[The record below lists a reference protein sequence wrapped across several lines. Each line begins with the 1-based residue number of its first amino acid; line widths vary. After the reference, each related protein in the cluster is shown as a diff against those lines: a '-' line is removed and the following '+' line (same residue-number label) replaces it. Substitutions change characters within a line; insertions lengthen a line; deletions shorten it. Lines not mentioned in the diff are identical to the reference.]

1 MHFETLRSDAGDTL
15 DWLSILLDP
24 APREG
29 RERALALLAACDLAE
44 LACMSREELERHHG
58 LPRIAAARLSSAFA
72 LGRRAERL
80 VRPKRRA
87 LSSARAVYDEL
98 RGLCAKAEQE
108 SFFVLLL
115 DGKHRLLATRL
126 VSLGT
131 LTASL
136 VHPREVFRPALHAAA
151 GALLVAHNHPS
162 GDPEPSPEDLEVTRR
177 LVEVGRL
184 VGIPL
189 LDHVIVAEAG
199 FVSLRERLDFEPL
212 VTKT

>member
-1 MHFETLRSDAGDTL
+1 VQFEGLRSDAADTL
-15 DWLSILLDP
+15 DCLAVLLELS
-24 APREG
+24 PRRG

-44 LACMSREELERHHG
+44 LARIAEEELERRLG
-58 LPRIAAARLSSAFA
+58 LPPAAAARLSSAFA
-72 LGRRAERL
+72 LGRRAERMM
-80 VRPKRRA
+80 RPRRRSV
-87 LSSARAVYDEL
+87 SSARAVYDEL
-98 RGLCAKAEQE
+98 RGLCARAEQE
-108 SFFVLLL
+108 SFFALLL
-115 DGKHRLLATRL
+115 DGKHRLIATRL

-136 VHPREVFRPALHAAA
+136 VHPREVFGPALRAAA

-162 GDPEPSPEDLEVTRR
+162 GDPEPSPEDIEVTRR

-189 LDHVIVAEAG
+189 IDHVIVAEAG

-212 VTKT
+212 IRKP